1 MDPYNQ
7 ISNKINK
14 IKADDGIT
22 PKNKLLL
29 EKFRDYC
36 LANSLSVRRILK
48 YLHYLSVHA
57 KILGKDFDSATKEDI
72 QLLVAEI
79 EKKEWAEWT
88 KYDNKMMI
96 KTFYK
101 WLEGDGEAFPKKVAW
116 LKAKVKSNRL
126 IESHEL
132 LTDEDVK
139 SIIEQ
144 CRHIRDKAFVS
155 VLYESGCRISELLNM
170 KVKDAVQD
178 DYGYVI
184 HVSGK
189 TGPRRVRLI
198 DSTPYLSNWIANHPN
213 GRDSPLWVSVGTLN
227 NGRQL
232 KYGSVLKLLKELAS
246 KAGVKKPVNPHAWRK
261 ACSTK
266 LAAQG
271 MTELELKRRQ
281 GWVPSSRVVEIYIR
295 LSGKNDDDAYFRTK
309 GICLSC
315 KKNKAVRNNLCEECA
330 LSPNLKQN
338 HLEPK
343 LCPRCRNK
351 CEPTA
356 RICSHCGFPLSEKQA
371 NELLER
377 RIMADKIMDAATK
390 YPELMAVLERI
401 IREERL

>member
-126 IESHEL
+126 I
-132 LTDEDVK
+132 
-139 SIIEQ
+139 
-144 CRHIRDKAFVS
+144 
-155 VLYESGCRISELLNM
+155 
-170 KVKDAVQD
+170 
-178 DYGYVI
+178 
-184 HVSGK
+184 
-189 TGPRRVRLI
+189 
-198 DSTPYLSNWIANHPN
+198 
-213 GRDSPLWVSVGTLN
+213 
-227 NGRQL
+227 
-232 KYGSVLKLLKELAS
+232 
-246 KAGVKKPVNPHAWRK
+246 
-261 ACSTK
+261 
-266 LAAQG
+266 
-271 MTELELKRRQ
+271 
-281 GWVPSSRVVEIYIR
+281 
-295 LSGKNDDDAYFRTK
+295 
-309 GICLSC
+309 
-315 KKNKAVRNNLCEECA
+315 
-330 LSPNLKQN
+330 
-338 HLEPK
+338 
-343 LCPRCRNK
+343 
-351 CEPTA
+351 
-356 RICSHCGFPLSEKQA
+356 
-371 NELLER
+371 
-377 RIMADKIMDAATK
+377 
-390 YPELMAVLERI
+390 
-401 IREERL
+401 